1 MTRQPDVPSE
11 TPQGNA
17 AVRPG
22 LAQLP
27 SALPR
32 SLGAPLSPRGRGR
45 GGRSIPAQP
54 PRGRPAAGSA
64 ARALPARSFP
74 RRHAR
79 RRRGAVLPATPRAAG
94 VPGARRPRLHT
105 RLRPPSLGG
114 SGEEEEVGGGGA
126 SPQRP
131 LRPPTI
137 DSPTT
142 RAAPRTRRP
151 RLSGGRGAGSRTAHA
166 RQPPPFWWGRELSS
180 GSGGGGARWAR
191 LGGGGECALAAE
203 MANIAVQRIKREFK
217 EVLKSEEVRAAPAAL
232 RRHPPRLRG
241 GSAGAGE
248 GAGARRPAGGLAAP
262 RPHLPARRVGW
273 SRGLGEGNGDSRG
286 EGTHREGGRGGGGD
300 LPQREPGGAGPARRR
315 PGGKPPLRAGR
326 CGAARCQPGGWG
338 LPRPPAPP
346 PAPRVPPT
354 AQPSPAGPGS
364 CGPGV
369 MEGAGGPAASSIAFG
384 SPLCCTS
391 PGF

>member
-1 MTRQPDVPSE
+1 MFPQRHLRGTPLSGPALPSCPRRSRALSGLRCPRGDEAGEAAPSRLSRLGAGRRQ
-11 TPQGNA
+11 GA
-17 AVRPG
+17 LPG
-22 LAQLP
+22 LCPHALSRAVTPGAAGEQCCPRHREPQVSPGRDARASTRGCGHLP
-27 SALPR
+27 S
-32 SLGAPLSPRGRGR
+32 G
-45 GGRSIPAQP
+45 
-54 PRGRPAAGSA
+54 AAG
-64 ARALPARSFP
+64 
-74 RRHAR
+74 
-79 RRRGAVLPATPRAAG
+79 RRRGW
-94 VPGARRPRLHT
+94 
-105 RLRPPSLGG
+105 
-114 SGEEEEVGGGGA
+114 GGGA

-137 DSPTT
+137 DSHTT